1 MSTPYD
7 KEVCR
12 TLTFDDALL
21 DEDLL
26 EDLHAALNLLF
37 AVCSHQREAN
47 QSILWCAC
55 RWDNRIDE
63 DTTVEGELRHQE
75 GLVAVA
81 DIERNDWALG
91 LSNLEAFLAEAF
103 QCIVRHVPQMLET
116 PGLFLDDM
124 KCLNGSGCCSRRVT
138 GGEDVGAGGVTQVVD
153 GIPVRGNKA
162 TDRRQALGE
171 GAHDHIDVVLK
182 AKVMANATTLLTK
195 DTKAMSL
202 VNHNRAIVLVLQFHD
217 LGQLGQIAFHG
228 EDTIDDDQ
236 LHSLVW
242 QLLQYALQVLHIV
255 VLVMQLSGK
264 TQSTSIHDG
273 SVIAVIADD
282 IVATTHQ
289 LGNDARID
297 RETGGEAKSSVFV
310 FKLSQLFLQL
320 YVNVECAVEETTAG
334 ATGTILQQRFFGS
347 GNDAVI
353 ACQTCIGIA
362 AKHEHLMAAHGHL
375 RALLARNFTE
385 IRIYAFLHVLL
396 WYTVVLVSFL

>member
-1 MSTPYD
+1 
-7 KEVCR
+7 
-12 TLTFDDALL
+12 
-21 DEDLL
+21 
-26 EDLHAALNLLF
+26 
-37 AVCSHQREAN
+37 
-47 QSILWCAC
+47 
-55 RWDNRIDE
+55 
-63 DTTVEGELRHQE
+63 
-75 GLVAVA
+75 
-81 DIERNDWALG
+81 
-91 LSNLEAFLAEAF
+91 
-103 QCIVRHVPQMLET
+103 
-116 PGLFLDDM
+116 
-124 KCLNGSGCCSRRVT
+124 
-138 GGEDVGAGGVTQVVD
+138 
-153 GIPVRGNKA
+153 
-162 TDRRQALGE
+162 
-171 GAHDHIDVVLK
+171 
-182 AKVMANATTLLTK
+182 MANATTLLTK

-236 LHSLVW
+236 LHSLVR

-264 TQSTSIHDG
+264 AQSASIHDG

-289 LGNDARID
+289 LGNNARID

-334 ATGTILQQRFFGS
+334 ATGAILQQRFFGS

-353 ACQTCIGIA
+353 ACQACIGIA

-375 RALLARNFTE
+375 WALLARNFTE